1 MFNNLRRRGAIA
13 AALLCSPAAVLAA
26 QIEEAQSV
34 QVHFDDLNLSSH
46 SGRAALNARLAQA
59 ANEACQKPAA
69 ARDLAARSQF
79 QECRK
84 QALSSAEAQIQRTLG
99 TSVVARNDL

>member
-1 MFNNLRRRGAIA
+1 MFNNFRRRGAIA

-26 QIEEAQSV
+26 QLEETQSV
-34 QVHFDDLNLSSH
+34 QVHFDDLNLTSR

-59 ANEACQKPAA
+59 ANQACQKPAA
-69 ARDLAARSQF
+69 ARDLAAREQF

-84 QALSSAEAQIQRTLG
+84 QALAGAESQIQRALG
-99 TSVVARNDL
+99 TSTLASNDL